1 MFAHSP
7 INRSSVRTAA
17 EIAREKA
24 EVTRVAAMSFEDYRL
39 RVIAKEKKL
48 TQAERLEDQAEKAK
62 RQLKKAEKKA
72 AEAAKEAKKADK
84 KAAKKAAKADV
95 ASINQQLMQIEELV
109 DKEGAPKEVAAFINS
124 ETFAHLK
131 QVATGKA
138 SPEAMEAF
146 MQGGT
151 FEHLAKVFAGLAV
164 GAVPPAPSWINSQKL
179 VTGHAVEQ
187 EGEAKPAMTA
197 TGAVILE
204 GSPAEVMVEYT
215 NGAGEEVKI
224 TETLESAAAVETAVQ
239 ATVTATPEVA
249 NTAVGNALLNAKR
262 DKPQPQV
269 PRRRNNNGK

>member
-1 MFAHSP
+1 MFATNVTIRP
-7 INRSSVRTAA
+7 ASSLKA
-17 EIAREKA
+17 EIAA
-24 EVTRVAAMSFEDYRL
+24 FNSASFEEVRKGA
-39 RVIAKEKKL
+39 IALEKNL
-48 TQAERLEDQAEKAK
+48 TQAQRLEDQAEKAK

-72 AEAAKEAKKADK
+72 AAAVKETKKANK
-84 KAAKKAAKADV
+84 KAAKKSVMADI

-109 DKEGAPKEVAAFINS
+109 DSKGAPEEVAAFINS
-124 ETFAHLK
+124 ETFAQLK
-131 QVATGKA
+131 QVSTGNA

-151 FEHLAKVFAGLAV
+151 FEHLAKVFAGLAAS
-164 GAVPPAPSWINSQKL
+164 AVPPAPSWINSQKL

-204 GSPAEVMVEYT
+204 GSPAEVTVEYT